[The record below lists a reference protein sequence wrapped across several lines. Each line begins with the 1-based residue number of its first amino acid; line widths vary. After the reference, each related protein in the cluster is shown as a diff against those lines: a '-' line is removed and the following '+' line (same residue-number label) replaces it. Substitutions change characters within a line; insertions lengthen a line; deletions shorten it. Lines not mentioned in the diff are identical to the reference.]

1 MVTNPTTVKFLCS
14 YGGRITPRYPDGKLR
29 YHGGDTRVLSVSR
42 SVSFNGQLVN
52 QLVFLPFSQF
62 QINRLIN
69 GNLILT
75 ELTKKLGDI
84 CGIAV
89 SSLRC
94 QLPTD
99 DLDALVTI
107 TSDEDLTNLM
117 EEYDLASMTTVK
129 IRVFL
134 SPLRSTTKSS
144 PPPSKASSSSSK
156 SRSRSR
162 SPPSSS
168 TTETTCP
175 SCVERSMR
183 NNGCYVHRS
192 PSQNQFYLI
201 HNN

>member
-42 SVSFNGQLVN
+42 FVSF
-52 QLVFLPFSQF
+52 
-62 QINRLIN
+62 
-69 GNLILT
+69 T
-75 ELTKKLGDI
+75 ELASKISDV
-84 CGIAV
+84 CGMV
-89 SSLRC
+89 VTTLRC

-99 DLDALVTI
+99 DLDALVTV

-117 EEYDLASMTTVK
+117 EEYDLASMTPVK

-134 SPLRSTTKSS
+134 SPLRSTTTSKNSS
-144 PPPSKASSSSSK
+144 PPLSTTSSSSSK
-156 SRSRSR
+156 SSTRSR
-162 SPPSSS
+162 SPPSTTSS
-168 TTETTCP
+168 ATETCP

-192 PSQNQFYLI
+192 PSQHQFRNLI
-201 HNN
+201 NN